1 MNFEKTILVISI
13 LLLLVYLYNVCLEG
27 SDNNEQITFFLT
39 DDNVTPSFV
48 SDSLMFPVA
57 KILTKVNRSDG
68 TPGGVLKHTPIY
80 SDDDITSS
88 EPYYIETPI
97 NGKPYIELHNV
108 NYVSSIIDNYSVF
121 CPSSSNENIP
131 KIIDDPSTEKLFN
144 TRIVCFV
151 KIKGNGEQNQ
161 IKGDIRDI
169 DKQVSIAKLKWDDGQ
184 KKYEIKYLDGFDESD
199 KDPDTESDTKYALY
213 IYEGLDMENPK
224 SPRADGGDIPD
235 GDDIAGGGDIPDGDD
250 IAGGDDT
257 ANIANIM
264 THAELKS
271 LNCKTLIDY
280 FGKRIGTQLG
290 TSSPELQVT
299 PKYKHQK
306 KIDYIYYSLSKNNV
320 GDNFSEEDKNKF
332 LSLIMTDYYPRL
344 IKESVKL
351 NSSLLVKRYY
361 KILKKNLI
369 MFHIHLTQYTPPHH
383 NMLEYITFDLNTK
396 NNNKN
401 NNREDVILQ
410 KIRQIPDNQLKEK
423 LKNFYSL
430 NAAQQTDG
438 GMSENVIM
446 DTTDVVRIIYKNN
459 SDDDDDDEQ
468 SNSLQ
473 YLRVPDFTHLC
484 GSASD
489 YVDILRKIT
498 LEFSSSL
505 SVDDGGSL
513 TIKMTNTCTDNTK
526 MRGLKNKL
534 KVDQLDVAK
543 GFVNGKRLT
552 YMGEILTQNGVIL
565 RE

>member
-1 MNFEKTILVISI
+1 MIFEKTILVISI
-13 LLLLVYLYNVCLEG
+13 LLFLVYLYNVCLEG

-57 KILTKVNRSDG
+57 KVLSKEERSDG
-68 TPGGVLKHTPIY
+68 TSGGVLKHTPIY
-80 SDDDITSS
+80 SDSNST
-88 EPYYIETPI
+88 EPYYIKTET
-97 NGKPYIELHNV
+97 GEKSYIELYNV
-108 NYVSSIIDNYSVF
+108 NYVSSIVDNYSVF

-131 KIIDDPSTEKLFN
+131 PKIIDKPSEEKLFN

-169 DKQVSIAKLKWDDGQ
+169 DNQVSIAKLKWDESQ
-184 KKYEIKYLDGFDESD
+184 SKYEIKYLDESD
-199 KDPDTESDTKYALY
+199 KDPDTDSDTKYALY
-213 IYEGLDMENPK
+213 IFEGLDMEKPK
-224 SPRADGGDIPD
+224 SPAD
-235 GDDIAGGGDIPDGDD
+235 GDDIA
-250 IAGGDDT
+250 
-257 ANIANIM
+257 NIISY
-264 THAELKS
+264 AELKS

-280 FGKRIGTQLG
+280 FGKRIGTLLG

-306 KIDYIYYSLSKNNV
+306 KIDYIYGSLLKNNV
-320 GDNFSEEDKNKF
+320 GDKFSEEDKNKF
-332 LSLIMTDYYPRL
+332 LSLIMTDYYPQS
-344 IKESVKL
+344 IKESVKI

-361 KILKKNLI
+361 RILKKNLI
-369 MFHIHLTQYTPPHH
+369 MFHIHLTQYPPPHH

-401 NNREDVILQ
+401 NNLEDVILQ

-423 LKNFYSL
+423 LKSFYSL

-446 DTTDVVRIIYKNN
+446 DTTDVVRINYQNN
-459 SDDDDDDEQ
+459 SDDDEQ

-484 GSASD
+484 GNASD

-534 KVDQLDVAK
+534 KVDRLDVTK
-543 GFVNGKRLT
+543 DFVKDNQLT
-552 YMGEILTQNGVIL
+552 YMGARLTQNGVNF